1 MICTWRK
8 VSLLLGTLLI
18 AGCNDAAI
26 RKVIPPTFA
35 GAEVLQGA
43 EAPQDTVPAEP
54 ALPDPR
60 QSAPEHIR
68 GIYLTAYTAG
78 SATRLPQL
86 LELAKRTEL
95 NTFVVDMKT
104 EQGIHYRSE
113 IPLGQQLARQGH
125 VPIRDL
131 KALADT
137 LHAHGIHTIAR
148 IVVFKDPI
156 LSKAKPEWSIK
167 RPNGSVWVDKA
178 GNTWV
183 SAWEPAVWEYNLQI
197 AEEAA
202 RAGFREIQFDYIRF
216 PEPYKSLPPQVHPK
230 AKGDRTDAI
239 QGFLAEAKR
248 RIHPLGATV
257 SADVFGLAMNES
269 KDVGIGQQWEAISG
283 TVDHILPMVY
293 PSHYFPTHLRGVPRP
308 NRMPYETVHTSVGM
322 GVIRNQRLAEAGARP
337 ARIIPWLQ
345 AFSAPWVDKN
355 FPYGPEQARAQIK
368 AVHDLGLEDWIFWDP
383 FVRYERMEAGFARTT
398 VSRGKPWQPPAEL
411 VTIVDRFDREG
422 AGAERARTV
431 AAAGGAPVRRV
442 AMQPAAEV
450 QRPITMQAP
459 APVPPPATPAA
470 ADPKNEAATPKP
482 KPKAKS
488 KPKVKPQPSTPPLLG
503 VPVLPAAPDT
513 VR

>member
-1 MICTWRK
+1 MIYTPRN
-8 VSLLLGTLLI
+8 VSLLLGTLLL
-18 AGCNDAAI
+18 AACNDASI
-26 RKVIPPTFA
+26 RKLIPPAFA
-35 GAEVLQGA
+35 GAEVLEGA
-43 EAPQDTVPAEP
+43 EAPQDTVPSEP
-54 ALPDPR
+54 AIPDPR

-86 LELAKRTEL
+86 LELAARTEL

-167 RPNGSVWVDKA
+167 RPDGSVWVDKA

-202 RAGFREIQFDYIRF
+202 RAGWKEIQFDYIRF
-216 PEPYKSLPPQVHPK
+216 PEPYKSLPPQIHPK
-230 AKGDRTDAI
+230 AKGSRTDAI

-257 SADVFGLAMNES
+257 AADVFGLAMNES
-269 KDVGIGQQWEAISG
+269 RDVGIGQQWEALSG

-308 NRMPYETVHTSVGM
+308 NRMPYETVYTSVGM
-322 GVIRNQRLAEAGARP
+322 GVIRNQRIAEAGARP

-383 FVRYERMEAGFARTT
+383 FVRYERMEAGFAPATA
-398 VSRGKPWQPPAEL
+398 SRGKPWQPSAEM
-411 VTIVDRFDREG
+411 VSIVDRFDREG
-422 AGAERARTV
+422 AEAERERIV
-431 AAAGGAPVRRV
+431 AAAGGAPFRPV
-442 AMQPAAEV
+442 ATQQAVAAQSPVVMQ
-450 QRPITMQAP
+450 TP
-459 APVPPPATPAA
+459 APPQSPTPAA
-470 ADPKNEAATPKP
+470 TEPKRESAAAKPQPKASAKPKP
-482 KPKAKS
+482 KP
-488 KPKVKPQPSTPPLLG
+488 STPRLLG
-503 VPVLPAAPDT
+503 VPVQPAATAPDS